1 MTAIVDMYNARRKD
15 KAFANEV
22 LDDIA
27 EQLTKLLEEL
37 GKDKLSFE
45 ELKISFEEKAFFD
58 ILEALAKKYN
68 FYDDY
73 IKNHGEQQL
82 INLAKEIKLIVDDKA
97 KYACWYARE
106 DIKAELKVD
115 VILKLAEYK
124 YPPVTQ
130 DEVYKEVLEQAENF
144 KKYSE
149 TGI

>member
-1 MTAIVDMYNARRKD
+1 MSYSRRKD

-22 LDDIA
+22 LDDVV
-27 EQLTKLLEEL
+27 EQLTQLLEEL
-37 GKDKLSFE
+37 GKDKKSFE
-45 ELKISFEEKAFFD
+45 ELNISFEEKAFFD

-73 IKNHGEQQL
+73 IAKHGEQQL
-82 INLAKEIKLIVDDKA
+82 IDLAKEIKLIVDDKA
-97 KYACWYARE
+97 KYAAWSTRA

-115 VILKLAEYK
+115 IILKLADYK

-144 KKYSE
+144 RKYSE
-149 TGI
+149 